1 MIDPSQ
7 IRRCRRR
14 LGEVETEM
22 SGCGVE
28 RDSKAWHALVSE
40 RDRLKSICDLA
51 DQIDEYRIR
60 SRRSKDSLADASDIE
75 DLVQYWSKEVADLDG
90 WMIPALERR
99 LLSELSPP
107 ENT

>member
-22 SGCGVE
+22 SRRGVE

-51 DQIDEYRIR
+51 DQIDEYRSR

-75 DLVQYWSKEVADLDG
+75 DLVQYWTTEITDLDG
-90 WMIPALERR
+90 WMIPTLERR
-99 LLSELSPP
+99 LLSKLPPP